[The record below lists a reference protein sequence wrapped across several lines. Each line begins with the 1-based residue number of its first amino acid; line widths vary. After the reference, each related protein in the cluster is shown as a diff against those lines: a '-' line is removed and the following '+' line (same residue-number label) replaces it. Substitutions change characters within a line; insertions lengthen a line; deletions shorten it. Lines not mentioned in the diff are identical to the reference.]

1 MFTQSDLE
9 RNVDLDNSGRLSLFD
24 FETVGLL
31 PESFAV
37 YTVAMSMK
45 PFVKV
50 VARYFAVVDI
60 A

>member
-1 MFTQSDLE
+1 ME
-9 RNVDLDNSGRLSLFD
+9 RNVNLDNSGRLCLFD

-31 PESFAV
+31 PEFFTV